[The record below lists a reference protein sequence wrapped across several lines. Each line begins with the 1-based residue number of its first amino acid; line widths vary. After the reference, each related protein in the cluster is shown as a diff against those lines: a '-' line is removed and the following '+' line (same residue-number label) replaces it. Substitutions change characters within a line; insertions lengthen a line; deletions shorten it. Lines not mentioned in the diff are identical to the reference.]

1 MNNNNLIAWQKVWGI
16 AAIQGVVTLTWV
28 IYNLY
33 FPKLLVELGLTIG
46 IAKSVLIIEHFLE
59 AIIEPTFGE
68 ISDRLQGKNGTK
80 IPLITR
86 GIILASALF
95 IAIPV
100 LVILIKP
107 QGIFAYLLPIIAIF
121 WASCMAIFRSPA
133 ISLIGAVAPIDKLP
147 QAVSILSLIGG
158 IIGAFKF
165 DAYGLILKLGPNFAF
180 FIGSISLLIAS
191 FYLRYLYPDTSPQN
205 LTEIGEPQKLP
216 PVKSALLV
224 IIMTMG
230 ITISCSLRF
239 TIPTL
244 SNIITSQVGEN
255 QTKLAMMIFFIIL
268 AFLSLPVG
276 KIASKF
282 GNYLPFLTSLLIT
295 IIGLQLL
302 TFIPSW
308 FIIALICASLSLILN
323 SVIPLVIAL
332 IPPARVG
339 LGVGC
344 YFGGFGAGMSLFDLM
359 FAKIDLNQ
367 GMSGSAIA
375 LLCTI
380 ITLKLSQ
387 KISTQ

>member
-1 MNNNNLIAWQKVWGI
+1 MNNNNLIAWQKVLGI

-46 IAKSVLIIEHFLE
+46 IAKIVLIIEHFLE
-59 AIIEPTFGE
+59 AIIEPTFGK
-68 ISDRLQGKNGTK
+68 ISDRLQGKIGTK

-107 QGIFAYLLPIIAIF
+107 QGILAYLLPILAIF

-133 ISLIGAVAPIDKLP
+133 ISLIGQTAPIDKLP

-158 IIGAFKF
+158 IIGAFRF
-165 DAYGLILKLGPNFAF
+165 DAYSIILKLGPNFAF
-180 FIGSISLLIAS
+180 FIGSISLLIAG

-205 LTEIGEPQKLP
+205 LTEINEPQKLL

-255 QTKLAMMIFFIIL
+255 QTKFAMMIFFIIL
-268 AFLSLPVG
+268 AFLSLPAG

-282 GNYLPFLTSLLIT
+282 GNYPAFLTSLLIT

-332 IPPARVG
+332 IPLGRMG

-375 LLCTI
+375 LLGTI

-387 KISTQ
+387 KIST